1 MTPEEAFVAFGP
13 GKKRIRPSDWVY
25 RLMGL
30 AAAHWEGREEPQ
42 PCGTCSACP
51 ETTCFVFPAS
61 LHTSHP
67 GLVRDLLFCLRMLE
81 VPEVNVRCPRN
92 RGQPGFDHKSAA

>member
-1 MTPEEAFVAFGP
+1 MTSEDAFVAFGP
-13 GKKRIRPSDWVY
+13 GKQRIRPSDWVY

-30 AAAHWEGREEPQ
+30 ASAHWEGKKEPQ

-51 ETTCFVFPAS
+51 ETTCFVFPAR
-61 LHTSHP
+61 LHASHP

-81 VPEVNVRCPRN
+81 VPEVNAKCPRN
-92 RGQPGFDHKSAA
+92 CGRSNVDQKSAA